1 MKLRH
6 RIEYTATIA
15 LLGLCRRLP
24 ERMAYAIS
32 HGITMLVYH
41 LLGSRRKLTLRNLE
55 IVFPGKTP
63 AERKK
68 MAKQSYANFAES
80 MAFNTLMM
88 TDRFSNQE
96 LIDSIEVEGWE
107 NFEEAKRLTGKKGLL
122 IFSAHIGNWE
132 LLPQY
137 AALRLDTPL
146 HIISR
151 KTANPLLE
159 ERIVRPLRERFGVE
173 VFHKKNALMRIV
185 KVIKKGEY
193 AGFQIDQK
201 LNPPEGIFIKFFGR
215 EAPTLASPA
224 LLQVRFGVTVLP
236 VFMVK
241 PENGKHLLVI
251 REPIKWEDNGQSM
264 EEQIIELTYIH
275 QKAIEEIILEYP
287 EQWFWMHNRWGLK
300 KGEQRSI
307 AKQVQKVN

>member
-6 RIEYTATIA
+6 RIEYAATIA

-24 ERMAYAIS
+24 ERAVYTLAL
-32 HGITMLVYH
+32 GITMLMYH
-41 LLGSRRKLTLRNLE
+41 LLGSRRKLTLRNME
-55 IVFPGKTP
+55 IVFPEKTL
-63 AERKK
+63 AERKM
-68 MAKQSYANFAES
+68 MAKQSYANLAES
-80 MAFNTLMM
+80 MAFNILMI
-88 TDRFSNQE
+88 TDRFTNQE
-96 LIDSIEVEGWE
+96 LLDSIEVEGLE
-107 NFEEAKRLTGKKGLL
+107 NLEEAKRLTDTKGIL

-137 AALRLDTPL
+137 TALCLDRPM

-151 KTANPLLE
+151 KTTNPLLE
-159 ERIVRPLRERFGVE
+159 ENIVRPLRERFGVE

-224 LLQVRFGVTVLP
+224 LLQVRFGVVVLP
-236 VFMVK
+236 FFMVK
-241 PENGKHLLVI
+241 PKKGKHLLI
-251 REPIKWEDNGQSM
+251 IGKPIKWEDNGKSM

-275 QKAIEEIILEYP
+275 QKVIEDIILEYP
-287 EQWFWMHNRWGLK
+287 DQWFWMHNRWGLK
-300 KGEQRSI
+300 KDDR
-307 AKQVQKVN
+307 

>member
-6 RIEYTATIA
+6 RIEYAATMT
-15 LLGLCRRLP
+15 LLGLCKRLP
-24 ERMAYAIS
+24 ERMVYALFQSIA
-32 HGITMLVYH
+32 TLVYH
-41 LLGSRRKLTLRNLE
+41 LISSRTKLTLRNLQ
-55 IVFPGKTP
+55 IAFPEKSL
-63 AERKK
+63 AERTKI
-68 MAKQSYANFAES
+68 AKQSYANFAES
-80 MAFNTLMM
+80 MAFNSLMISG
-88 TDRFSNQE
+88 RFSNQE
-96 LIDSIEVEGWE
+96 LLDTIEVEGWK
-107 NFEEAKRLTGKKGLL
+107 NYEEAQRLTGEKGLL

-137 AALRLDTPL
+137 AALRLEIPL

-151 KTANPLLE
+151 KTSNPLLE
-159 ERIVRPLRERFGVE
+159 ERLVRPLRERFGVE

-201 LNPPEGIFIKFFGR
+201 LGPPEGIPCKFFGK

-236 VFMVK
+236 AFMVK

-251 REPIKWEDNGQSM
+251 GKPIQWEDNGKSM
-264 EEQIIELTYIH
+264 EEQIIELTHIH
-275 QKAIEEIILEYP
+275 QKVIEDIVRKYP
-287 EQWFWMHNRWGLK
+287 DQWFWMHNRWGLK
-300 KGEQRSI
+300 KDDR
-307 AKQVQKVN
+307 

>member
-1 MKLRH
+1 MNIRH
-6 RIEYTATIA
+6 RIEYIATLT
-15 LLGLCRRLP
+15 LLGICKIIP
-24 ERMAYAIS
+24 KCGVYALAR
-32 HGITMLVYH
+32 GITTLIY
-41 LLGSRRKLTLRNLE
+41 LLLKSRRQLTLQNLA
-55 IVFPGKTP
+55 IVFPDKTL

-68 MAKQSYANFAES
+68 LAKQSYNNMSES
-80 MAFNTLMM
+80 IAFNVLMM
-88 TDRFSNQE
+88 NNRITNQQ
-96 LIDSIEVEGWE
+96 LLDSIEVEGWE
-107 NFEEAKRLTGKKGLL
+107 NFEEAQKIIGKKGLL

-137 AALRLDTPL
+137 AALRLETPL

-151 KTANPLLE
+151 ETSNPLLE
-159 ERIVRPLRERFGVE
+159 ENIVRPLRERFGVE
-173 VFHKKNALMRIV
+173 VFHKRNALMRIV

-201 LNPPEGIFIKFFGR
+201 LNPPEGIFIKFFGK

-241 PENGKHLLVI
+241 PAHKKHLLVI
-251 REPIKWEDNGQSM
+251 KKPIQWEDNGKSM

-275 QKAIEEIILEYP
+275 QKTIEDIILEYP
-287 EQWFWMHNRWGLK
+287 AQWFWMHNRWGLK
-300 KGEQRSI
+300 KE
-307 AKQVQKVN
+307 KK

>member
-1 MKLRH
+1 MKLRY
-6 RIEYTATIA
+6 RIEYAITVA
-15 LLGLCRRLP
+15 LMWLCRILP
-24 ERMAYAIS
+24 KRAVYTLS
-32 HGITMLVYH
+32 LGITRLLYH
-41 LLGSRRKLTLRNLE
+41 FLGSRKRLTLSNLG
-55 IVFPGKTP
+55 IVFPEKSL
-63 AERKK
+63 AERRVL
-68 MAKQSYANFAES
+68 AKASYDNFAES
-80 MAFNTLMM
+80 MAFNLLMM
-88 TDRFSNQE
+88 TGRITNQQ
-96 LIDSIEVEGWE
+96 LLDSIEVAGWE
-107 NFEEAKRLTGKKGLL
+107 NFEEAKRLTGEKGLL
-122 IFSAHIGNWE
+122 IYSAHIGNWE

-151 KTANPLLE
+151 KTNNPLLE

-201 LNPPEGIFIKFFGR
+201 LNPPEGISIKFFGR

-224 LLQVRFGVTVLP
+224 LLQVRFGVVVLP

-251 REPIKWEDNGQSM
+251 KEPIQWQDNGKSM
-264 EEQIIELTYIH
+264 EEQVVELTGIH
-275 QKAIEEIILEYP
+275 QKTIEDIILEYP
-287 EQWFWMHNRWGLK
+287 EQWFWMHNRWGIPK
-300 KGEQRSI
+300 AER
-307 AKQVQKVN
+307 

>member
-1 MKLRH
+1 M
-6 RIEYTATIA
+6 
-15 LLGLCRRLP
+15 LGLCRALP
-24 ERMAYAIS
+24 ERAI
-32 HGITMLVYH
+32 HVLFRNIALLIYH
-41 LLGSRRKLTLRNLE
+41 LLGSRKKITLRNLE
-55 IVFPGKTP
+55 IVFPEKSL
-63 AERKK
+63 AERKT
-68 MAKQSYANFAES
+68 MARQSYANFAES

-88 TDRFSNQE
+88 TGRITNQQ
-96 LIDSIEVEGWE
+96 LLDSIEVEGWE
-107 NFEEAKRLTGKKGLL
+107 NFEEAKRLTGEKGLL

-151 KTANPLLE
+151 ETSNPLLE

-173 VFHKKNALMRIV
+173 VFYKKNALMRIV

-201 LNPPEGIFIKFFGR
+201 LNPPEGIFVKFFGR

-224 LLQVRFGVTVLP
+224 LLQVRFGVVVLP

-241 PENGKHLLVI
+241 PEKGKHLLVI
-251 REPIKWEDNGQSM
+251 KKPIQWSDNGKSM
-264 EEQIIELTYIH
+264 EEQIVELTCIH
-275 QKAIEEIILEYP
+275 QKTIEDIILEYP
-287 EQWFWMHNRWGLK
+287 DQWFWMHNRWKLK
-300 KGEQRSI
+300 KEEL
-307 AKQVQKVN
+307 

>member
-6 RIEYTATIA
+6 KIEYAATLA

-24 ERMAYAIS
+24 ERMVYALFQ
-32 HGITMLVYH
+32 GITTLMYH
-41 LLGSRRKLTLRNLE
+41 LLGQRTKLTLRNLQ
-55 IVFPGKTP
+55 IVFPEKTL
-63 AERKK
+63 AERRK
-68 MAKQSYANFAES
+68 MAKQSYANIAES
-80 MAFNTLMM
+80 MAFNSLMI
-88 TDRFSNQE
+88 TGRISNQE
-96 LIDSIEVEGWE
+96 LLDSIEVEGWE
-107 NFEEAKRLTGKKGLL
+107 NFEEAKRLTGEKGLL

-151 KTANPLLE
+151 KTSNPLLE
-159 ERIVRPLRERFGVE
+159 EKIVRPLRERFGVE

-201 LNPPEGIFIKFFGR
+201 LNPPEGISIEFFGR
-215 EAPTLASPA
+215 DAPTLASPA
-224 LLQVRFGVTVLP
+224 LLQVRFGVIVLP
-236 VFMVK
+236 AFMVK

-251 REPIKWEDNGQSM
+251 REPITWEDNGKSM

-275 QKAIEEIILEYP
+275 QKVIEDIILEYP
-287 EQWFWMHNRWGLK
+287 EQWFWMHNRWGLPGVK
-300 KGEQRSI
+300 
-307 AKQVQKVN
+307 

>member
-1 MKLRH
+1 MKIRY
-6 RIEYTATIA
+6 RIEYIATIS
-15 LLGLCRRLP
+15 LLGLCRVLP
-24 ERMAYAIS
+24 KRIVYALFQ
-32 HGITMLVYH
+32 GIATLIYN
-41 LLGSRRKLTLRNLE
+41 LLSSRTKLTLRNLQ
-55 IVFPGKTP
+55 IVFPEKSLD
-63 AERKK
+63 ERKV
-68 MAKQSYANFAES
+68 MAKKSYANFAES

-88 TDRFSNQE
+88 VNRISNKE
-96 LIDSIEVEGWE
+96 LLDSIQVEGWE
-107 NFEEAKRLTGKKGLL
+107 NYEEAQRITQGKGLL

-137 AALRLDTPL
+137 AALRLETPL

-151 KTANPLLE
+151 KTSNPLLE

-201 LNPPEGIFIKFFGR
+201 LGPPEGIRIKFFEK

-236 VFMVK
+236 AFMVK

-251 REPIKWEDNGQSM
+251 GKPIQWKDNGKSR
-264 EEQIIELTYIH
+264 EEQIIELTEIH
-275 QKAIEEIILEYP
+275 QKVIEDIILKYP
-287 EQWFWMHNRWGLK
+287 DQWFWMHNRWGLK
-300 KGEQRSI
+300 KDDR
-307 AKQVQKVN
+307 

>member
-1 MKLRH
+1 MKLHH

-24 ERMAYAIS
+24 QRVVYALA
-32 HGITMLVYH
+32 HGITMLIYH

-55 IVFPGKTP
+55 IVFPDKTP
-63 AERKK
+63 TERKT

-88 TDRFSNQE
+88 TDRISNQE
-96 LIDSIEVEGWE
+96 LLDSIEVKGWG

-137 AALRLDTPL
+137 AALRLETPL

-151 KTANPLLE
+151 KTSNPLLE

-185 KVIKKGEY
+185 RVIKKGEY

-201 LNPPEGIFIKFFGR
+201 IKPPEGIYIDFFGR
-215 EAPTLASPA
+215 KAPTLASPA

-251 REPIKWEDNGQSM
+251 REPITWKDNGKSM

-275 QKAIEEIILEYP
+275 QKVIEDIILEYP
-287 EQWFWMHNRWGLK
+287 DQWFWMHNRWGLK
-300 KGEQRSI
+300 KGDL
-307 AKQVQKVN
+307 

>member
-24 ERMAYAIS
+24 ERAVHTLA
-32 HGITMLVYH
+32 HGIAMLMYH
-41 LLGSRRKLTLRNLE
+41 LIGSRRKLTLCNLE

-63 AERKK
+63 AERKE

-80 MAFNTLMM
+80 MAFNTLMI

-96 LIDSIEVEGWE
+96 LLDSIEVEGWE
-107 NFEEAKRLTGKKGLL
+107 NFEEAKRLTGEKGLL

-151 KTANPLLE
+151 KTSNPLLE

>member
-24 ERMAYAIS
+24 ERAVHTLA
-32 HGITMLVYH
+32 HGITMLMYH
-41 LLGSRRKLTLRNLE
+41 LIGSRRKLTLRNLT

-63 AERKK
+63 AERKE

-80 MAFNTLMM
+80 MAFNALMM

-96 LIDSIEVEGWE
+96 LLDSIEVEGWE
-107 NFEEAKRLTGKKGLL
+107 NFEEAKRLIGGKGLL

-151 KTANPLLE
+151 KTSNPLLE
-159 ERIVRPLRERFGVE
+159 ERLVRPLRERFGVE

-241 PENGKHLLVI
+241 PKKGKHLLVI
-251 REPIKWEDNGQSM
+251 KEPIQWEDNGKSM

-275 QKAIEEIILEYP
+275 QKVIEEIILEYP
-287 EQWFWMHNRWGLK
+287 DQWFWMHNRWGLK
-300 KGEQRSI
+300 KGEQ
-307 AKQVQKVN
+307 